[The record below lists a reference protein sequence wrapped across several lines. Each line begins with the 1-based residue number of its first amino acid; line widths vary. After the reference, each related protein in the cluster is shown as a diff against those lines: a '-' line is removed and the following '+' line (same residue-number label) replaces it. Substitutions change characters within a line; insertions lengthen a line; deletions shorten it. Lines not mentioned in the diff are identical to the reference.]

1 MMKKSQG
8 FSIPSRPQTSKKQ
21 SPQQNPL
28 VRPMNKMAIETK
40 DFNPNS
46 EEHLEINKL
55 YETM

>member
-1 MMKKSQG
+1 MKKSQG

-21 SPQQNPL
+21 SPQQIPL
-28 VRPMNKMAIETK
+28 VRAMNKMTIETK